1 MEVLSATAE
10 PKVFEPKVVSAPVP
24 YAPYAHYYA
33 PQQGYVQ
40 APVTPAVVQ
49 TPVHAPYAYGYAP
62 QQGYYQAPVAPVTYQ
77 AAPVV
82 APVPA
87 PSHSQFHAQDAIG
100 GYNYGYSTDTSSKQE
115 VRTPDGIV
123 SGTYSYVD
131 ANGIVQTVN
140 YVSDAE
146 GFKVAATNLP
156 KAPVA
161 APAPVAE
168 VATEPIVAPA
178 LSVYVEPTP
187 TVAEEKTIE
196 VEYDDST
203 DDMEVI
209 APVANTVPY
218 VAAPVV
224 NTVPYV
230 PYASPYAY
238 GYAPHQGY
246 YQAPATPAYVHAAP
260 VHQPTNYYAPGYYQ
274 APVAPVVAPAPV
286 AAVTP
291 AQSSQFHA
299 QSELGEYNYGY
310 SNANSAKQEFKTA
323 DGIVRGTY
331 SYVDANGILQTVN
344 YVSDAEGFKVAA
356 TNLPQA
362 PVAAPYTPVAAP
374 ITPVVAPA
382 AGEIDLR
389 NDGDILDI
397 RK

>member
-1 MEVLSATAE
+1 MGIPYVA
-10 PKVFEPKVVSAPVP
+10 APVVP
-24 YAPYAHYYA
+24 TAYTHQAPAPY
-33 PQQGYVQ
+33 
-40 APVTPAVVQ
+40 
-49 TPVHAPYAYGYAP
+49 APYAYGYAP
-62 QQGYYQAPVAPVTYQ
+62 HQGYYQAPVAPVVQHTPVHAPEATVVPVAP
-77 AAPVV
+77 AAP
-82 APVPA
+82 APQ
-87 PSHSQFHAQDAIG
+87 HSQFHAQGVLGD
-100 GYNYGYSTDTSSKQE
+100 YNYGYATPTSSKQE
-115 VRTPDGIV
+115 FRSPDGV
-123 SGTYSYVD
+123 VQGTYSYVD
-131 ANGIVQTVN
+131 ANGVVQTVN

-161 APAPVAE
+161 APAPVAVAE

-187 TVAEEKTIE
+187 TVAEEKTVE

-209 APVANTVPY
+209 APVDETVANTNPY
-218 VAAPVV
+218 VAAPAV

-310 SNANSAKQEFKTA
+310 ANANSAKQEFKTA

-331 SYVDANGILQTVN
+331 SYVDAN
-344 YVSDAEGFKVAA
+344 
-356 TNLPQA
+356 NLPQA

-374 ITPVVAPA
+374 ITPVVAPP

-389 NDGDILDI
+389 DDGDILDI